1 MLFKKIRLEE
11 IVQCDCCDTFPARIL
26 GAQIRDA
33 RENGVSEAIIAPPCF
48 DEDANVDPQ
57 SDIRHDRFD
66 AAEEAFLSG
75 ASQQQIAAEVQPS
88 TPPPVSAGEASA
100 PEPAAE

>member
-1 MLFKKIRLEE
+1 MLRKSICVK
-11 IVQCDCCDTFPARIL
+11 DCGNFGCNETFPARIL

-33 RENGVSEAIIAPPCF
+33 RENGVSEAIIAPSCY
-48 DEDANVDPQ
+48 DDSVEVDPQ

-66 AAEEAFLSG
+66 AAEEAFLAG

-88 TPPPVSAGEASA
+88 TPPPTSVGEASA
-100 PEPAAE
+100 PESAGE